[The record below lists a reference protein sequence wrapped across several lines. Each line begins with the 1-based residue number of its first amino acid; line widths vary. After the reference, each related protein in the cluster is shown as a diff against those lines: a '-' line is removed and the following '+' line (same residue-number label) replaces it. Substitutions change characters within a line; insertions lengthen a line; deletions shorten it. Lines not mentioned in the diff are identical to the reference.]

1 MQYTVC
7 VYVCVCIYMHIYICM
22 CVYTH
27 KWFLEKNSERFA
39 SKTLWCAKLELNR
52 KKPFL

>member
-7 VYVCVCIYMHIYICM
+7 VCM
-22 CVYTH
+22 CGCVYTYIYVYIH

-52 KKPFL
+52 KKAISLKAT